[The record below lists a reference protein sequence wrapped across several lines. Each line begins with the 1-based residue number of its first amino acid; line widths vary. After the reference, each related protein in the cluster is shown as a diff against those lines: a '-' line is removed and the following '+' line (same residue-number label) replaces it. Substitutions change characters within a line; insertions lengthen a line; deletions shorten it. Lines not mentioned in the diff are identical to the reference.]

1 MISHTIFKVTWME
14 IKRPVL
20 KANENVLARQVSG
33 RPASQCKVQSSE
45 CRHCG
50 VVSHLLIL
58 ERWCKIMVYKLLN
71 YYYYRTQDAGNRR
84 EQGGGTRHRPKKLG
98 CRVWSRLL
106 FIVWRGFNFN
116 HVVRLCRDC
125 EFANRINRSP
135 YNVNHQQQHHWLWRC
150 VVAFWLLLH
159 QRDQITIFG
168 GCDKG
173 AAENPPGIPLLS
185 AAYSLWL
192 NDWLDVTKR
201 RSVVNVFCANPD
213 DDDRVVEQIAEE
225 GSVFRRNSFSRIFLL
240 LARKWSAFVYGL
252 LIESKYSSSGFDR
265 EKYTTP
271 TWWWLWSGICVSGT
285 FQLRY
290 LIRRYM

>member
-1 MISHTIFKVTWME
+1 MISRTIFKVTWME

-33 RPASQCKVQSSE
+33 RPASQCKVQSGE

-71 YYYYRTQDAGNRR
+71 YYYYRTQGAGNRR
-84 EQGGGTRHRPKKLG
+84 EQGGGTRHRQRSFVAVCDQG
-98 CRVWSRLL
+98 CCSLCDVD
-106 FIVWRGFNFN
+106 FN

-159 QRDQITIFG
+159 QRP
-168 GCDKG
+168 
-173 AAENPPGIPLLS
+173 E
-185 AAYSLWL
+185 YSFWRMRQESSRKSSR
-192 NDWLDVTKR
+192 D
-201 RSVVNVFCANPD
+201 SFVVCC
-213 DDDRVVEQIAEE
+213 
-225 GSVFRRNSFSRIFLL
+225 L
-240 LARKWSAFVYGL
+240 
-252 LIESKYSSSGFDR
+252 
-265 EKYTTP
+265 
-271 TWWWLWSGICVSGT
+271 
-285 FQLRY
+285 
-290 LIRRYM
+290 